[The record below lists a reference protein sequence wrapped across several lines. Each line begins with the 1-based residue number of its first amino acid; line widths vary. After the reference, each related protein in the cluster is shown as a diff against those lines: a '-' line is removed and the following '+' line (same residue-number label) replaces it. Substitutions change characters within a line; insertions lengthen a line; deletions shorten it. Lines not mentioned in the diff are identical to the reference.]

1 MQDAAGPLAG
11 TDYVPGQNRGAF
23 AEAGGRR
30 TAPTYARGVARLPGI
45 DGVFGGLSAVVQ
57 AQTEALAALPGA
69 VASLG
74 SAVRGLAE
82 VAASARDTVQA
93 VHRLAVHLD
102 AVVTELEEPL
112 LALRP
117 GLQRLATVLDDPVVE
132 QVPETL
138 RRVQADV
145 LPVLRT
151 FADTH
156 DRVALIAASTER
168 IVSFVDDTGRTI
180 AGLPGAALLGR
191 RRTVTRPPVPGA
203 AVPMPVV
210 REP

>member
-1 MQDAAGPLAG
+1 M
-11 TDYVPGQNRGAF
+11 
-23 AEAGGRR
+23 
-30 TAPTYARGVARLPGI
+30 ARLPGI

-151 FADTH
+151 IADTH